1 MLTGAQGASVWGL
14 LESVAGRGLFG
25 KGGLPSLQS
34 PCTQDVLEW
43 PVLFIVSRQPLVT
56 LCLAFP

>member
-1 MLTGAQGASVWGL
+1 MLTGARVLVSGVSWRVGQGEACLV
-14 LESVAGRGLFG
+14 

-43 PVLFIVSRQPLVT
+43 PVMFIVSRQPLVT